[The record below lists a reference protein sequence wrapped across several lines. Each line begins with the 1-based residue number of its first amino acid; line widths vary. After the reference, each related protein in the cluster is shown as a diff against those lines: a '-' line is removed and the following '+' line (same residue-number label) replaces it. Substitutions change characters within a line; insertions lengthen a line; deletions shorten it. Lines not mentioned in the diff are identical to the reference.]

1 MRVAI
6 DSITGCHIFLG
17 CKTKGGYGR
26 IRVNGV
32 HWMAHRYALHVH
44 LKRPLKEG
52 CVVTHSCDNPSC
64 VNPEHLSEGTQK
76 ENIEDCRS
84 KGSMDH
90 SGSSGD
96 SSGGSSGKHQSHI
109 DKIQKAF
116 NRRLKA
122 VLDADGTDSE
132 VAKRLGVN
140 IQWVKKARSGRLSMH
155 IK

>member
-32 HWMAHRYALHVH
+32 HWMAHRYALYVH
-44 LKRPLKEG
+44 LQRPLKEG
-52 CVVTHSCDNPSC
+52 CVVMHSCDNPSC

-84 KGSMDH
+84 KGSMVR
-90 SGSSGD
+90 
-96 SSGGSSGKHQSHI
+96 GGSPGKRQSHV

-122 VLDADGTDSE
+122 ALDAEGTDAE
-132 VAKRLGVN
+132 VAKRLGLN
-140 IQWVKKARSGRLSMH
+140 IQWVKKARSGRLNMH